1 MRKKIGQATLHLYLP
16 QKSLKNGNYTP
27 FMRIIFQGEHIN
39 VSTRCEVSQKEWQK
53 YEDCPP
59 ENHPLTVEWEKMCNC
74 VRTLVSEGNFSLPL
88 LKDILRGAKNTSV
101 QAFARE
107 LALQLRTAGKH
118 NTANLSELTAKTL
131 DAFSG
136 GAVRF
141 SQCDVSFCKRYIEWL
156 RNVRHN
162 SPTTISIRARNLSS
176 ILSKATDKHLIKENP
191 MRKVKVPSGG
201 RKELDISES
210 SLRKLLNAT
219 PTELPEKEFHY
230 LQYFRCLYYG
240 NGINIGDLLR
250 LRHEDISGN
259 EIIYYRKKTEVSSS
273 KKLIR
278 IPLLPQLAEA
288 LNRLAGGKRHIIPV
302 LEPYTENSEEEFK
315 AIKQTTKTINKYLG
329 RACETLHI
337 REKVTTNL
345 ARHAFAT
352 RLLQKGIPVE
362 FISAALGHSN
372 IQTTRHYLEGYTKQQ
387 RKEAA
392 KMLIIDYTDS

>member
-1 MRKKIGQATLHLYLP
+1 MRKKIGQVTIHMYLP
-16 QKSLKNGNYTP
+16 KKSLMNGNYAP
-27 FMRIIFQGEHIN
+27 FIKITFQGEFFT
-39 VSTRCEVSQKEWQK
+39 VSTRCEVSLAEWRK
-53 YEDCPP
+53 YSDCPP
-59 ENHPLTVEWEKMCNC
+59 ESHPLTVEWEKTCDCIRN
-74 VRTLVSEGNFSLPL
+74 LVSEGDFSLAL
-88 LKDILRGAKNTSV
+88 LKDLLKGGKRTSV

-107 LALQLRTAGKH
+107 LSDNYKTEGKH
-118 NTANLSELTAKTL
+118 NTANLYELTAKTL
-131 DAFSG
+131 DTFAGTPVKFS
-136 GAVRF
+136 R
-141 SQCDVSFCKRYIEWL
+141 CDASFCKNYVAWL
-156 RNVRHN
+156 RDVKHN

-176 ILSKATDKHLIKENP
+176 ILGKAVERHLLRNNP
-191 MRKVKVPSGG
+191 MKKVKVPSGG
-201 RKELDISES
+201 RKELNISEE
-210 SLRKLLNAT
+210 SLRRLLNAT
-219 PTELPEKEFHY
+219 RNELPEKEFHY

-250 LRHEDISGN
+250 LRHENISGN
-259 EIIYYRKKTEVSSS
+259 EIIYYRKKTEVSSF

-288 LNRLAGGKRHIIPV
+288 LNYLAGGKKHIIPV
-302 LEPYTENSEEEFK
+302 LEPYRENSEEEFK

-362 FISAALGHSN
+362 FISEALGHSN
-372 IQTTRHYLEGYTKQQ
+372 IQTTRHYLEGYTGQQ

-392 KMLIIDYTDS
+392 KLLIL